1 MTVRM
6 KRQFCDGSHET
17 PILMVADTLKPLW
30 CPANSNIS
38 GGIVRGAMFV
48 YCILRLWKAG
58 VAVLW
63 TPYVHP
69 SAVDSAASD
78 PTTQVVRFA
87 LRQHLLVK
95 EDAEGWSEVKIEQI
109 F

>member
-1 MTVRM
+1 MVLSLTPT
-6 KRQFCDGSHET
+6 SHGFEYF
-17 PILMVADTLKPLW
+17 
-30 CPANSNIS
+30 S
-38 GGIVRGAMFV
+38 GVFVRGVMFV

-63 TPYVHP
+63 TPYAYP
-69 SAVDSAASD
+69 SGVDSAASD

-95 EDAEGWSEVKIEQI
+95 EDAEGWSEVNIEEI
-109 F
+109 Y